1 MKKTGVIILRIIAS
15 MGIKAAEIAVIYWA
29 FGLPITAKTI
39 LGAGLLLDV
48 AYGMATDIKRYQP

>member
-29 FGLPITAKTI
+29 FDLPITEKTV
-39 LGAGLLLDV
+39 LGAALLLFVIYDL
-48 AYGMATDIKRYQP
+48 ATDIKGYRA

>member
-29 FGLPITAKTI
+29 FDLPITAKTV
-39 LGAGLLLDV
+39 LGAVLLLFVIYDL
-48 AYGMATDIKRYQP
+48 ATDIKGYRA